1 MLYRHFIQ
9 MKKEEINKKMNKIYK
24 APEEIPLQNNV
35 KTIFLAGS
43 IEMDK
48 AVNWQK
54 HCEELLEDDYV
65 IFNPRRNEWDSSWSQ
80 TIENNNFTE
89 QVNWELN
96 ALEKADIIIMYF
108 ANNTMSPI
116 SLLEF
121 GLYAQSNKMKV
132 VVEENFWRKGNID
145 IVCKRYKVE
154 QFKTLEQLIESL
166 LK

>member
-1 MLYRHFIQ
+1 
-9 MKKEEINKKMNKIYK
+9 MKKIYK
-24 APEEIPLQNNV
+24 APEEIPLQIDL

-48 AVNWQK
+48 AVDWQK
-54 HCEELLEDDYV
+54 KCEELLQDQFV

-80 TIENNNFTE
+80 TIENIHFKE
-89 QVNWELN
+89 QVNWELV

-108 ANNTMSPI
+108 AENTMSPI

-145 IVCKRYKVE
+145 IVCERYSVQ
-154 QFKTLEQLIESL
+154 QFKTLDELIQNL
-166 LK
+166 LNKNI

>member
-1 MLYRHFIQ
+1 
-9 MKKEEINKKMNKIYK
+9 MKKGEINRIMKRIYK
-24 APEEIPLQNNV
+24 APETIPVQSDV

-43 IEMDK
+43 IELDK
-48 AVNWQK
+48 AVDWQK
-54 HCEELLEDDYV
+54 HCEELLQDKFV
-65 IFNPRRNEWDSSWSQ
+65 IFNPRRSKWDSSWSQ
-80 TIENNNFTE
+80 TIENDNFKE

-108 ANNTMSPI
+108 AGNTMSPI

-145 IVCKRYKVE
+145 IVCEKYSVE
-154 QFKTLEQLIESL
+154 QFKTLEQLIQNL
-166 LK
+166 LD

>member
-1 MLYRHFIQ
+1 

-24 APEEIPLQNNV
+24 APEEIPLQNDV

>member
-1 MLYRHFIQ
+1 MQCKVSIQ
-9 MKKEEINKKMNKIYK
+9 MKKEEINRKMTKIFR
-24 APEEIPLQNNV
+24 APEEIPLQSDK

-43 IEMDK
+43 IEMDT
-48 AVNWQK
+48 AINWQK
-54 HCEELLEDDYV
+54 RCEELLQDRFV
-65 IFNPRRNEWDSSWSQ
+65 IFNPRRKEWDSSWSQ
-80 TIENNNFTE
+80 TIENDNFKE

-108 ANNTMSPI
+108 AGNTMSPI

-132 VVEENFWRKGNID
+132 VVEENFWRKGNVD
-145 IVCKRYKVE
+145 IVCDRYSIE
-154 QFKTLEQLIESL
+154 QFKTLEELIQNL

>member
-1 MLYRHFIQ
+1 
-9 MKKEEINKKMNKIYK
+9 MKKIFR
-24 APEEIPLQNNV
+24 APEEIPLQNEL

-48 AVNWQK
+48 AINWQK
-54 HCEELLEDDYV
+54 KCEELLQDDYI

-80 TIENNNFTE
+80 TIENDNFKE

-108 ANNTMSPI
+108 AGNTMSPI

-132 VVEENFWRKGNID
+132 VAEEDFWRKGNVD
-145 IVCKRYKVE
+145 IVCERYAVE
-154 QFKTLEQLIESL
+154 QFKTLEALIQNL
-166 LK
+166 VQKKI

>member
-24 APEEIPLQNNV
+24 APEEIPLQNDV